1 MAPCVRLPNAS
12 GMPSPPPPEQ
22 RPIVSLADE
31 RERVIQ
37 QLSEHFANDR
47 LSLDEMESR
56 MELAYKAGSLVDL
69 QRLTADL
76 PSTAAPPVP
85 APMAAEELPV
95 LSPDR
100 ERIFAVMSETSR
112 RGSWIVPQ
120 RLDLL
125 AVMSDTTID
134 LTQAA
139 LPAGIIDIHIRS
151 ICAAVKIVV
160 PPGLQVVSRLSSLM
174 GSVRGGSEPNEAGG
188 PGGAWKQGTVI
199 RLSGWALMA
208 EVQTKV
214 RRRERL
220 SNEVVVESEDDA

>member
-1 MAPCVRLPNAS
+1 MS
-12 GMPSPPPPEQ
+12 SSQPPEQ
-22 RPIVSLADE
+22 RPLVSLSDE

-56 MELAYKAGSLVDL
+56 MELVYKASSIGEL

-76 PSTAAPPVP
+76 PSAATPAVP
-85 APMAAEELPV
+85 APLPAEAEVPALPR
-95 LSPDR
+95 DR
-100 ERIFAVMSETSR
+100 ERMFAVMSETSR
-112 RGSWIVPQ
+112 RGAWLVPQ

-125 AVMSDTTID
+125 AVMADTTID

-139 LPAGIIDIHIRS
+139 LPTGIIDIHLRS
-151 ICAAVKIVV
+151 MWAAVKIVV
-160 PPGLQVVSRLSSLM
+160 PPGLQVVNRVSSVM
-174 GSVRGGSEPNEAGG
+174 SSVHGGGEPSDPEDRAATDSSG
-188 PGGAWKQGTVI
+188 WRQGTVI

-220 SNEVVVESEDDA
+220 PSENE

>member
-1 MAPCVRLPNAS
+1 
-12 GMPSPPPPEQ
+12 MPSPPPPEQ
-22 RPIVSLADE
+22 RPILSLADE

-37 QLSEHFANDR
+37 QLSDHFANDR

-56 MELAYKAGSLVDL
+56 MELAYKAGSLGDL

-76 PSTAAPPVP
+76 PSATALPVP
-85 APMAAEELPV
+85 APSPVEELPA
-95 LSPDR
+95 LAPDR
-100 ERIFAVMSETSR
+100 ERIFALMSETSR
-112 RGSWIVPQ
+112 RGSWLVPQ

-151 ICAAVKIVV
+151 MWAAVKIVV
-160 PPGLQVVSRLSSLM
+160 PPGLQVVNRVSSVM
-174 GSVRGGSEPNEAGG
+174 ASVRGGAEPNETGDS
-188 PGGAWKQGTVI
+188 GGAWRQGTVI

-214 RRRERL
+214 RRREQL
-220 SNEVVVESEDDA
+220 SRDVVIESDDDA

>member
-1 MAPCVRLPNAS
+1 MTS
-12 GMPSPPPPEQ
+12 SQPPEQ
-22 RPIVSLADE
+22 RPIVSLTDE

-56 MELAYKAGSLVDL
+56 MELAYKAATIADL

-76 PSTAAPPVP
+76 PSSAAAPVP
-85 APMAAEELPV
+85 APLPPEESTALA
-95 LSPDR
+95 PDR
-100 ERIFAVMSETSR
+100 ERLWSVMSETR
-112 RGSWIVPQ
+112 RGGGWVVPQ

-134 LTQAA
+134 LTQSA
-139 LPAGIIDIHIRS
+139 LPTGIIDIHVRS
-151 ICAAVKIVV
+151 LMAAVKIVV
-160 PPGLQVVSRLSSLM
+160 PPGIQVVSRLSSLM
-174 GSVRGGSEPNEAGG
+174 SSVHGGGEPGESTSGG
-188 PGGAWKQGTVI
+188 GWKAGTVV
-199 RLSGWALMA
+199 RLTGWALMA

-220 SNEVVVESEDDA
+220 AANSSDENAE

>member
-1 MAPCVRLPNAS
+1 ML
-12 GMPSPPPPEQ
+12 
-22 RPIVSLADE
+22 SLSDE
-31 RERVIQ
+31 RERIIQ

-56 MELAYKAGSLVDL
+56 MELAYKASSIGEL

-76 PSTAAPPVP
+76 PSPAAAAVP
-85 APMAAEELPV
+85 ALLPAEAELQEVPR
-95 LSPDR
+95 DR
-100 ERIFAVMSETSR
+100 ERMFSVMSETSR
-112 RGSWIVPQ
+112 RGAWLVPQ

-139 LPAGIIDIHIRS
+139 LPTGIIDIHVRS
-151 ICAAVKIVV
+151 MWAAVKIVV
-160 PPGLQVVSRLSSLM
+160 PPGLQVVNRVSSVM
-174 GSVRGGSEPNEAGG
+174 SSVHGGGEPSDAEERAATDSSG
-188 PGGAWKQGTVI
+188 WRQGTVV

-220 SNEVVVESEDDA
+220 PGDTE

>member
-1 MAPCVRLPNAS
+1 
-12 GMPSPPPPEQ
+12 MPSPPSPEQ
-22 RPIVSLADE
+22 RPILSLTDE

-47 LSLDEMESR
+47 LSLDELESR
-56 MELAYKAGSLVDL
+56 MELAYKAGSVADL

-76 PSTAAPPVP
+76 PSATAAPVP
-85 APMAAEELPV
+85 APAPVEELPA

-125 AVMSDTTID
+125 AVMADTTID

-151 ICAAVKIVV
+151 VCAAVKIVV
-160 PPGLQVVSRLSSLM
+160 PPGLQVVNRLSSLM
-174 GSVRGGSEPNEAGG
+174 GSVRGGGEPNEAGG
-188 PGGAWKQGTVI
+188 QGGGWQQGTVI
-199 RLSGWALMA
+199 RLTGWVLMA

-220 SNEVVVESEDDA
+220 SSDVVVESEDDA

>member
-1 MAPCVRLPNAS
+1 
-12 GMPSPPPPEQ
+12 MPSPPSPEQ
-22 RPIVSLADE
+22 RPIPSLSDE

-47 LSLDEMESR
+47 LSLDEMENR
-56 MELAYKAGSLVDL
+56 MELAYKAGSVGEL

-76 PSTAAPPVP
+76 PSATAVPVP
-85 APMAAEELPV
+85 APAPVEQLPA

-100 ERIFAVMSETSR
+100 ERMFAVMSETSR

-134 LTQAA
+134 LTQAT
-139 LPAGIIDIHIRS
+139 LPTGIIDIHIRS
-151 ICAAVKIVV
+151 VCAAVKIVV
-160 PPGLQVVSRLSSLM
+160 PPGLQVVNRLSSLM
-174 GSVRGGSEPNEAGG
+174 GSVRGGGEPNDAGG
-188 PGGAWKQGTVI
+188 PGGGWQQGTVI
-199 RLSGWALMA
+199 RLTGWVLMA

-220 SNEVVVESEDDA
+220 SRDVIVESDDQA

>member
-1 MAPCVRLPNAS
+1 
-12 GMPSPPPPEQ
+12 MPSPPSPEQ
-22 RPIVSLADE
+22 RPILSLTDE

-47 LSLDEMESR
+47 LSLDELETR
-56 MELAYKAGSLVDL
+56 MELAYKASSVGDL

-76 PSTAAPPVP
+76 PSAAAVP
-85 APMAAEELPV
+85 APAPAPMEEMLPA

-112 RGSWIVPQ
+112 RGSWLVPQ

-125 AVMSDTTID
+125 AVMADTTID

-139 LPAGIIDIHIRS
+139 LPTGIIDIHVRS
-151 ICAAVKIVV
+151 VCAAVKIVV
-160 PPGLQVVSRLSSLM
+160 PPGLQVVNRLSSLM
-174 GSVRGGSEPNEAGG
+174 GSVRGGGEPDEAAGQGG
-188 PGGAWKQGTVI
+188 GWKQGTVI
-199 RLSGWALMA
+199 RLTGWALMA

-220 SNEVVVESEDDA
+220 SSDVVVETEDDS

>member
-1 MAPCVRLPNAS
+1 MS
-12 GMPSPPPPEQ
+12 SSPPPEQ

-47 LSLDEMESR
+47 LSLEELETR
-56 MELAYKAGSLVDL
+56 MELAYKAASMPDL
-69 QRLTADL
+69 RRLTADL
-76 PSTAAPPVP
+76 PSGTAAPVP
-85 APMAAEELPV
+85 APLPPEELPA

-100 ERIFAVMSETSR
+100 ERVYSVMSETT
-112 RGSWIVPQ
+112 RGGAWLVPQ

-125 AVMSDTTID
+125 AMMSDTTID
-134 LTQAA
+134 LTQAT
-139 LPAGIIDIHIRS
+139 LPTGIIDIHVRS

-160 PPGLQVVSRLSSLM
+160 PPGLQVVSRISSLM
-174 GSVRGGSEPNEAGG
+174 SSVRGNGEPNEAGG
-188 PGGAWKQGTVI
+188 GSSAGWKQGTVI

-214 RRRERL
+214 RRREQL
-220 SNEVVVESEDDA
+220 SRDVVIQTEDDV

>member
-1 MAPCVRLPNAS
+1 MS
-12 GMPSPPPPEQ
+12 SSQPPEQ
-22 RPIVSLADE
+22 RPLVSLSDE
-31 RERVIQ
+31 RERIIQ

-56 MELAYKAGSLVDL
+56 MELAYKASSMGEL

-76 PSTAAPPVP
+76 PSAATASVP
-85 APMAAEELPV
+85 APLPAEAEVPALPR
-95 LSPDR
+95 DR
-100 ERIFAVMSETSR
+100 ERLFAVMSETSR
-112 RGSWIVPQ
+112 RGAWLVPQ

-139 LPAGIIDIHIRS
+139 LPTGIIDIHVRS
-151 ICAAVKIVV
+151 MWAAVKIVV
-160 PPGLQVVSRLSSLM
+160 PPGLQVVNRVSSVM
-174 GSVRGGSEPNEAGG
+174 SSVHGGGEPSDPDDRATTDSSG
-188 PGGAWKQGTVI
+188 WRQGTVI

-220 SNEVVVESEDDA
+220 PGDTE

>member
-1 MAPCVRLPNAS
+1 
-12 GMPSPPPPEQ
+12 MPSPPSPEQ
-22 RPIVSLADE
+22 RPVPSLADE

-56 MELAYKAGSLVDL
+56 MELAYKAASIGDL

-76 PSTAAPPVP
+76 PSAAAAPLP
-85 APMAAEELPV
+85 APAPVEELPA
-95 LSPDR
+95 LAPDR
-100 ERIFAVMSETSR
+100 ERIVAVMSETSR
-112 RGSWIVPQ
+112 HGSWLVPQ

-134 LTQAA
+134 LTQAT

-151 ICAAVKIVV
+151 LCAAVKIVV
-160 PPGLQVVSRLSSLM
+160 PPGLQVVNRLSSLM
-174 GSVRGGSEPNEAGG
+174 GSVRGGGEPDEARG
-188 PGGAWKQGTVI
+188 PGGGWKQGTVI

-214 RRRERL
+214 RRRERP
-220 SNEVVVESEDDA
+220 SSDVVVESEGDA

>member
-1 MAPCVRLPNAS
+1 
-12 GMPSPPPPEQ
+12 MPSSPSPDQ
-22 RPIVSLADE
+22 RPILSLADE
-31 RERVIQ
+31 REKVIQ

-47 LSLDEMESR
+47 LSLDELESR
-56 MELAYKAGSLVDL
+56 MELAYKAGSVGEL

-76 PSTAAPPVP
+76 PSATTVP
-85 APMAAEELPV
+85 APVSAPAPELPA

-112 RGSWIVPQ
+112 RGSWLVPQ

-139 LPAGIIDIHIRS
+139 LPAGIIDIHVRS
-151 ICAAVKIVV
+151 IWAAVKIVV
-160 PPGLQVVSRLSSLM
+160 PPGLQIVNRMSSVM
-174 GSVRGGSEPNEAGG
+174 GSVRGGGQPNESGG
-188 PGGAWKQGTVI
+188 QGGGWKEGTVI
-199 RLSGWALMA
+199 RLTGWALMA

-220 SNEVVVESEDDA
+220 SNDVVIESEDDV